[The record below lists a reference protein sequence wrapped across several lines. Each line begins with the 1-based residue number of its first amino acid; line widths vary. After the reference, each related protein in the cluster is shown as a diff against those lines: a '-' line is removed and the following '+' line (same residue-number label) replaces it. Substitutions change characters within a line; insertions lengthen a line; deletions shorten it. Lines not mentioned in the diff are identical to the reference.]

1 MWPAKLGLRTALRAG
16 PDVRSASCTLRGFP
30 AAPWPPKRRRRLQN
44 VCMPRLNPRPAAQ
57 PVRSPPRRPH
67 RNAASGEDG
76 AAARW
81 SGARCVSTAFL
92 GVLGLLLAGPAPG
105 QADYDHAF
113 ERQLFKT
120 RFEHE
125 VQFRAAAI
133 HVAWG
138 AQPLCDRTTQ
148 IEPFVLW
155 SQHAMRKRP
164 SSREEPIFRQATGMD
179 DKWRLVWA
187 DEDVP
192 EELEIG
198 DVVTAINGRRL
209 PGGGTRFEMGAL
221 FRGGS
226 VVSNDD
232 QGYWNVMIRAREE
245 AMVREDRSMTLT
257 LEDGREVRVNTQ
269 AGCAGAV
276 TASSFDPD
284 PDVFWRQGTLRAK
297 IPAAAMLEAKS
308 RDEFRWL
315 AAFGTYFQAS
325 QSAIET
331 AQRSEGRSTGF
342 MVGKILMLAVPGAGM
357 LLTAVEAQTDKALAV
372 DSIVGSADLF
382 ANEVVAAMGGDA
394 DAGLVLSRRLAAK
407 GLKVDAVQMDEF
419 RMSNAVEHVRRI
431 QAIQAAEAER
441 EEAEAREQEERQRQ
455 PLVLPARAP

>member
-1 MWPAKLGLRTALRAG
+1 M
-16 PDVRSASCTLRGFP
+16 
-30 AAPWPPKRRRRLQN
+30 
-44 VCMPRLNPRPAAQ
+44 
-57 PVRSPPRRPH
+57 RSPPGVATRTRPRRRPT
-67 RNAASGEDG
+67 RVPA
-76 AAARW
+76 W
-81 SGARCVSTAFL
+81 
-92 GVLGLLLAGPAPG
+92 LLAGLLAAPALA
-105 QADYDHAF
+105 QRDYDHAF

-138 AQPLCDRTTQ
+138 AEPLCDRTTQ

-164 SSREEPIFRQATGMD
+164 GSSEEPIFRQATGMD
-179 DKWRLVWA
+179 DKWRVVWA

-192 EELEIG
+192 DALQLG

-209 PGGGTRFEMGAL
+209 PAGGTRFEVGAL
-221 FRGGS
+221 FRGAS

-232 QGYWNVMIRAREE
+232 QGFWDVMIKAREE
-245 AMVREDRSMTLT
+245 AKAREDRSMTLT
-257 LEDGREVRVNTQ
+257 LEDGRQVPVNTQ
-269 AGCAGAV
+269 SGCAGAV

-297 IPAAAMLEAKS
+297 IPAAAMLEARS

-315 AAFGTYFQAS
+315 AAFGTFFQAS
-325 QSAIET
+325 RSAIET

-342 MVGKILMLAVPGAGM
+342 MVGKILLLAVPGAGM
-357 LLTAVEAQTDKALAV
+357 LLTAVETQADKALAV

-382 ANEVVAAMGGDA
+382 ANEVVAAMGGEV
-394 DAGLVLSRRLAAK
+394 DAGLALSRRLVGK

-419 RMSNAVEHVRRI
+419 RMSNAAEHVRRI
-431 QAIQAAEAER
+431 LALQAAEAEQ
-441 EEAEAREQEERQRQ
+441 EAAQARAQEERQRQ
-455 PLVLPARAP
+455 PLVLPSRTP